1 MGITDI
7 APAIHNTIQGH
18 SSQLK
23 EIYLLPVHS
32 GNRMFWIRQADK
44 GNLFILPVLLEC
56 RTGIRAN
63 RQDQHIAV
71 CEFFM
76 LITQARQL
84 RAAVG
89 SHKAAQE
96 GQHHGPPAKIGQTPA
111 IAFYIFKLKIRSKFP
126 RGNKFCHWLND
137 SKNRTVASTDCC
149 C

>member
-1 MGITDI
+1 MYKADITFGID
-7 APAIHNTIQGH
+7 HTIQGH

-23 EIYLLPVHS
+23 EIHFLLIHS
-32 GNRMFWIRQADK
+32 GNRMPGIGQADK
-44 GNLFILPVLLEC
+44 WDLFILPILLKG
-56 RTGIRAN
+56 RGRIRAHCQDN
-63 RQDQHIAV
+63 RIAV
-71 CEFFM
+71 CEFFV

-84 RAAVG
+84 RTAIG

-96 GQHHGPPAKIGQTPA
+96 GQHHGPPAKIGQTLA